1 MFDITELVKSVPNR
15 DSSWEQIEYIPL
27 EKLLPDPDNFYSM
40 AGIEELAANIE
51 TAGLQQPLRV
61 YVNPESPE
69 CYTILSGHRRNS
81 ALQLLAKD
89 DPEKWGMVSCI
100 VERDNVPI
108 EARKLRLLLANRDT
122 RKLTSADLDRQAS
135 DMERYIVALK
145 DQGYRFPGR
154 LSDYVAQCLSTSKTK
169 LNRLKI
175 IREGLIPEWRK
186 MWEDGK
192 INDSVG
198 YALGHLEK
206 ELQGTMADIY
216 RSVPNVL
223 TSQFVESIQ
232 PRLASIPERCVLC
245 SSDGCTN
252 RSALKSRILSVF
264 RMERAC
270 PGCCAKC
277 EQKKSCLNCCAEVKK
292 RIKPSGGSAE
302 DKLEA
307 LAEEYRL
314 KEQKRME
321 NLSRLAERF
330 VKEHLNQGRLEDFI
344 LEAVYRNDVVEA
356 FKRTVCATHSGGSSL
371 DGIDYG
377 FSPRGVQ
384 LKDEKGR
391 GECTIVE
398 FTDAVMV
405 AALKLCIKNYG
416 ADTAPKATGW
426 KTGTPEEDG
435 EYLIAY
441 GANIYSARFYS
452 DATYTEAEGWVLL
465 GSPISEYDYH
475 VFAWCEL
482 PGKEKRNDLSL

>member
-1 MFDITELVKSVPNR
+1 MFDIVDLVKSVPNR
-15 DSSWEQIEYIPL
+15 DKSREQIEYIPL
-27 EKLLPDPDNFYSM
+27 ERLLPDPDNFYSM
-40 AGIEELAANIE
+40 DGIPELAANIE

-61 YVNPESPE
+61 YVNQESPD
-69 CYTILSGHRRNS
+69 CYTILSGHRRHA
-81 ALQLLAKD
+81 ALQMLAKD
-89 DPEKWGMVSCI
+89 DPEKWAAVPCI

-135 DMERYIVALK
+135 DMEKYIVALK
-145 DQGYRFPGR
+145 EQGYRFPGR
-154 LSDYVAQCLSTSKTK
+154 LSDYVAQCLGSSKTK

-186 MWEDGK
+186 MWEEGK

-223 TSQFVESIQ
+223 TSPFVESIQ
-232 PRLASIPERCVLC
+232 PRIDSIPERCVLC
-245 SSDGCTN
+245 SSEGCTN
-252 RSALKSRILSVF
+252 RSAIKSRILSAF

-270 PGCCAKC
+270 PGCCAGC
-277 EQKKSCLNCCAEVKK
+277 DQKKSCLNCCAEVKK
-292 RIKPSGGSAE
+292 RIKPSGGSVV
-302 DKLEA
+302 DNLEA
-307 LAEEYRL
+307 QAEEHRQE
-314 KEQKRME
+314 EQKRME
-321 NLSRLAERF
+321 NLNRLAERF
-330 VKEHLNQGRLEDFI
+330 VKDHLNQGRLEYFI

-356 FKRTVCATHSGGSSL
+356 LKKSVCKSYSYGSYT
-371 DGIDYG
+371 DGLKCG
-377 FSPRGVQ
+377 FSPRSFCIE
-384 LKDEKGR
+384 DEKGR
-391 GECTIVE
+391 AECTIVE
-398 FTDAVMV
+398 FADAMLV

-452 DATYTEAEGWVLL
+452 DATYSEVEGWVLL
-465 GSPISEYDYH
+465 GSPISEYDYQ
-475 VFAWCEL
+475 VFAWCDL
-482 PGKEKRNDLSL
+482 PE

>member
-1 MFDITELVKSVPNR
+1 MSFDITEFVKSVPNR
-15 DSSWEQIEYIPL
+15 DNSREQIEYIPL

-40 AGIEELAANIE
+40 TGIEELAANIE
-51 TAGLQQPLRV
+51 TARLQQPLRV
-61 YVNPESPE
+61 YVNPESPD
-69 CYTILSGHRRNS
+69 CYTILSGHRRNA
-81 ALQLLAKD
+81 ALQMLAKD
-89 DPEKWGMVSCI
+89 DPEKWSAVPCI

-135 DMERYIVALK
+135 DMEKYIVSLK
-145 DQGYRFPGR
+145 EQGYSFPGR

-192 INDSVG
+192 INDSVA
-198 YALGHLEK
+198 YSMAHLETD
-206 ELQGTMADIY
+206 LQETMADIY
-216 RSVPNVL
+216 RSIPNVL
-223 TSQFVESIQ
+223 TSQFVESIP
-232 PRLASIPERCVLC
+232 PRLAGIPESCVLC
-245 SSDGCTN
+245 PSDGCRN
-252 RSALKSRILSVF
+252 AGSLKSRILSGF

-270 PGCCAKC
+270 PGCCAGC
-277 EQKKSCLNCCAEVKK
+277 DQKKSCLNCCAEVKK

-330 VKEHLNQGRLEDFI
+330 VKDHLNQGRLEDFI

-356 FKRTVCATHSGGSSL
+356 FKRTVCYSHTGHSDSSFRFYFTPKGVNIN
-371 DGIDYG
+371 DNDCSVTCTVTE
-377 FSPRGVQ
+377 FS
-384 LKDEKGR
+384 
-391 GECTIVE
+391 
-398 FTDAVMV
+398 DAAMV

-426 KTGTPEEDG
+426 KTGEPEEDG
-435 EYLIAY
+435 
-441 GANIYSARFYS
+441 
-452 DATYTEAEGWVLL
+452 
-465 GSPISEYDYH
+465 
-475 VFAWCEL
+475 
-482 PGKEKRNDLSL
+482 

>member
-1 MFDITELVKSVPNR
+1 MSFDITEFVKSVPNR
-15 DSSWEQIEYIPL
+15 DSSREQIEYIPL
-27 EKLLPDPDNFYSM
+27 DKLLPDPDNFYSM
-40 AGIEELAANIE
+40 TGIEELAANIE

-61 YVNPESPE
+61 YVNQGSPD
-69 CYTILSGHRRNS
+69 CYTILSGHRRNA

-89 DPEKWGMVSCI
+89 DPEKWAAVPCI

-122 RKLTSADLDRQAS
+122 RKLTSADLDRQAA
-135 DMERYIVALK
+135 DMEKYIVALK
-145 DQGYRFPGR
+145 EQGYSFPGR
-154 LSDYVAQCLSTSKTK
+154 LSDYVAQCLGSSKTK

-223 TSQFVESIQ
+223 TSSFVESIQ
-232 PRLASIPERCVLC
+232 PRLSSIPERCVLC
-245 SSDGCTN
+245 SSEGCTN
-252 RSALKSRILSVF
+252 RSAIKSRILSDF
-264 RMERAC
+264 RMKRAC
-270 PGCCAKC
+270 PGCCAGC
-277 EQKKSCLNCCAEVKK
+277 DQKKSCLNCCAEVKK

-307 LAEEYRL
+307 LAEECRL

-321 NLSRLAERF
+321 NLTRLAERF
-330 VKEHLNQGRLEDFI
+330 VKDHLNQRQLKDFI

-356 FKRTVCATHSGGSSL
+356 FKRTVCATNSGGSSP

-391 GECTIVE
+391 VECTIVE

-426 KTGTPEEDG
+426 KTGEPEEDG
-435 EYLIAY
+435 QHLIFYGITRETANQYDKANYTKENGWELLWYPIPEY
-441 GANIYSARFYS
+441 
-452 DATYTEAEGWVLL
+452 
-465 GSPISEYDYH
+465 EYY
-475 VFAWCEL
+475 VFAWCQL
-482 PGKEKRNDLSL
+482 PGEEK

>member
-1 MFDITELVKSVPNR
+1 MFDITELVKAVPNR
-15 DSSWEQIEYIPL
+15 DSSREQIEYIPL
-27 EKLLPDPDNFYSM
+27 EKLLPDADNFYSM
-40 AGIEELAANIE
+40 SGIEELAANIE

-61 YVNPESPE
+61 YVSPESPD
-69 CYTILSGHRRNS
+69 CYTILSGHRRNA

-89 DPEKWGMVSCI
+89 DPEKWGTVLCI

-122 RKLTSADLDRQAS
+122 RKLTSADLDRQAA
-135 DMERYIVALK
+135 DMEKYIVALK
-145 DQGYRFPGR
+145 EQGYSFPGR

-186 MWEDGK
+186 MWEAGQ
-192 INDSVG
+192 INDSVA
-198 YALGHLEK
+198 YSMAHLETD
-206 ELQGTMADIY
+206 LQETMADIY
-216 RSVPNVL
+216 RSIPNVL
-223 TSQFVESIQ
+223 TSQFVESIP
-232 PRLASIPERCVLC
+232 PRLAGIPESCVLC
-245 SSDGCTN
+245 PSDGCTN
-252 RSALKSRILSVF
+252 RSTIKMRILSAF

-270 PGCCAKC
+270 PGCCAGC
-277 EQKKSCLNCCAEVKK
+277 DQKKSCLNCCAEVKK

-321 NLSRLAERF
+321 NLNRLAERF

-344 LEAVYRNDVVEA
+344 LDAVYRNDVVEA
-356 FKRTVCATHSGGSSL
+356 LKKSVCKSCSGGCYP
-371 DGIDYG
+371 DGFKFG
-377 FSPRGVQ
+377 FSTRSVCIE
-384 LKDEKGR
+384 DEKGR
-391 GECTIVE
+391 AECTIVE
-398 FTDAVMV
+398 FADAMLT

-435 EYLIAY
+435 QYLIFYGITRETAY
-441 GANIYSARFYS
+441 QYDQAN
-452 DATYTEAEGWVLL
+452 YTKENGWELL
-465 GSPISEYDYH
+465 GYPIREYEYQ

-482 PGKEKRNDLSL
+482 PGEDG

>member
-1 MFDITELVKSVPNR
+1 MSFDITELVKSVPNR
-15 DSSWEQIEYIPL
+15 DKSREQIEYIPL
-27 EKLLPDPDNFYSM
+27 EKLLADSDNFYSM
-40 AGIEELAANIE
+40 DGIQELAANIE

-61 YVNPESPE
+61 YVNQESPD
-69 CYTILSGHRRNS
+69 CYTILSGHRRNA

-89 DPEKWGMVSCI
+89 DPEKWGAVPCI

-108 EARKLRLLLANRDT
+108 EVRKLRLLLANRDT
-122 RKLTSADLDRQAS
+122 RKLTSADLDRQAA
-135 DMERYIVALK
+135 DMEKYIVALK
-145 DQGYRFPGR
+145 EQGYSFPGR
-154 LSDYVAQCLSTSKTK
+154 LSDYVAQCLGSSKTK

-186 MWEDGK
+186 MWEAGQ
-192 INDSVG
+192 INDSVA
-198 YALGHLEK
+198 YSMAHLETD
-206 ELQGTMADIY
+206 LQETMADIY

-223 TSQFVESIQ
+223 TSQFVESIP
-232 PRLASIPERCVLC
+232 PRIDSIPERCVLC

-270 PGCCAKC
+270 PGCCAGC
-277 EQKKSCLNCCAEVKK
+277 DQKKSCLNCCAEVKK

-321 NLSRLAERF
+321 NLNRLAERF
-330 VKEHLNQGRLEDFI
+330 VKEHLNQERLKDFI

-356 FKRTVCATHSGGSSL
+356 FKRTVCYSHTGHS
-371 DGIDYG
+371 DTA
-377 FSPRGVQ
+377 FSFYFTQKGVNIN
-384 LKDEKGR
+384 DNDCSVA
-391 GECTIVE
+391 CTVTE
-398 FTDAVMV
+398 FSDAVMV

-426 KTGTPEEDG
+426 KTGEPGRMYDG
-435 EYLIAY
+435 
-441 GANIYSARFYS
+441 
-452 DATYTEAEGWVLL
+452 T
-465 GSPISEYDYH
+465 
-475 VFAWCEL
+475 
-482 PGKEKRNDLSL
+482 

>member
-1 MFDITELVKSVPNR
+1 MSFDITEFVKTVPNR
-15 DSSWEQIEYIPL
+15 DSSREQIEYIPL

-40 AGIEELAANIE
+40 AGIEELASNIE

-69 CYTILSGHRRNS
+69 CYTILSGHRRNA

-89 DPEKWGMVSCI
+89 EPEKWGTVPCI
-100 VERDNVPI
+100 VERDDVPI

-135 DMERYIVALK
+135 DMEKYIVALK
-145 DQGYRFPGR
+145 EQGYRFPGR

-206 ELQGTMADIY
+206 ELQNTLADIY

-223 TSQFVESIQ
+223 TSQFVESIP
-232 PRLASIPERCVLC
+232 PRIDSIPERCVLC

-252 RSALKSRILSVF
+252 RSALKSRILSAF

-270 PGCCAKC
+270 PGCCAGC
-277 EQKKSCLNCCAEVKK
+277 DQKKSCMNCCAEVKK

-302 DKLEA
+302 DKLDS
-307 LAEEYRL
+307 LTKKYGAEE
-314 KEQKRME
+314 KKRMGH
-321 NLSRLAERF
+321 LSRLALAF
-330 VKEHLNQGRLEDFI
+330 VKDHLNQGRLEDF
-344 LEAVYRNDVVEA
+344 LQGAVYRNDVIEA
-356 FKRTVCATHSGGSSL
+356 FKRTVCSTHSGLSSFNL
-371 DGIDYG
+371 SYT
-377 FSPRGVQ
+377 FSPNCVNIRDQSGSA
-384 LKDEKGR
+384 K
-391 GECTIVE
+391 CTIAE
-398 FTDAVMV
+398 FADAVMV
-405 AALKLCIKNYG
+405 AALKLAIQT
-416 ADTAPKATGW
+416 DTVSDKDSGWQTGE
-426 KTGTPEEDG
+426 PEEDG
-435 EYLIAY
+435 
-441 GANIYSARFYS
+441 
-452 DATYTEAEGWVLL
+452 
-465 GSPISEYDYH
+465 
-475 VFAWCEL
+475 
-482 PGKEKRNDLSL
+482 

>member
-1 MFDITELVKSVPNR
+1 MAFDITDFVKSVPNR
-15 DSSWEQIEYIPL
+15 DSSREQIEYIHIS
-27 EKLLPDPDNFYSM
+27 KLVPDPDNFYSM
-40 AGIEELAANIE
+40 DGIAELAANIE
-51 TAGLQQPLRV
+51 TAGLQQPIRV
-61 YVNPESPE
+61 YVNPASPE
-69 CYTILSGHRRNS
+69 NYIILSGHRRNA

-89 DPEKWGMVSCI
+89 DPEKWGTVPCI

-122 RKLTSADLDRQAS
+122 RKLTSADLDRQAA
-135 DMERYIVALK
+135 DMEKYIVALK
-145 DQGYRFPGR
+145 EQGYSFPGR
-154 LSDYVAQCLSTSKTK
+154 LSDYVAQCLGSSKTK

-223 TSQFVESIQ
+223 TSPFVESIQ
-232 PRLASIPERCVLC
+232 PRLSSIPERCVLC
-245 SSDGCTN
+245 SPEGCTN
-252 RSALKSRILSVF
+252 RSAIKSRILSAF

-270 PGCCAKC
+270 PGCCAGC
-277 EQKKSCLNCCAEVKK
+277 DQKKSCLNCCAEVKK

-307 LAEEYRL
+307 LAEECRRE
-314 KEQKRME
+314 EQKRME

-330 VKEHLNQGRLEDFI
+330 VKEHLNQERLEDFI

-356 FKRTVCATHSGGSSL
+356 LKKSVCKSYSYGSYTDGFKF
-371 DGIDYG
+371 G
-377 FSPRGVQ
+377 FSPRSVCIE
-384 LKDEKGR
+384 DEKGR
-391 GECTIVE
+391 AECTIVE
-398 FTDAVMV
+398 FADAMLI

-426 KTGTPEEDG
+426 QTGEPEEDG

-441 GANIYSARFYS
+441 GANIYSTRFYS

-465 GSPISEYDYH
+465 SEPITDYDYQ
-475 VFAWCEL
+475 VFAWCQL
-482 PGKEKRNDLSL
+482 PGKDG

>member
-1 MFDITELVKSVPNR
+1 MSFDITEFVKNVPNR
-15 DSSWEQIEYIPL
+15 DSSREQIEYIPL

-89 DPEKWGMVSCI
+89 DPEKWGTAPCI

-122 RKLTSADLDRQAS
+122 RKLTSADLDRQAA
-135 DMERYIVALK
+135 DMEKYIVALK
-145 DQGYRFPGR
+145 EQGYRFPGR

-206 ELQGTMADIY
+206 ELQNTLADIY

-223 TSQFVESIQ
+223 TSQFVESIP
-232 PRLASIPERCVLC
+232 PRIDSIPERCVLC

-252 RSALKSRILSVF
+252 RSALKSRILSAF

-270 PGCCAKC
+270 PGCCAEC
-277 EQKKSCLNCCAEVKK
+277 DQKKSCMNCCAEVKK
-292 RIKPSGGSAE
+292 RIKPSGGSMV
-302 DKLEA
+302 DKLDS
-307 LAEEYRL
+307 LTKKYGAEE
-314 KEQKRME
+314 KKRMGH
-321 NLSRLAERF
+321 LSRLALAF
-330 VKEHLNQGRLEDFI
+330 VKDHLNQGLLEDF
-344 LEAVYRNDVVEA
+344 LQGAVCRNDVIEA
-356 FKRTVCATHSGGSSL
+356 FKRTVCSTHSGHSSSNL
-371 DGIDYG
+371 SYT
-377 FSPRGVQ
+377 FSPNGVNIRDQ
-384 LKDEKGR
+384 SGSAK
-391 GECTIVE
+391 CTITE
-398 FTDAVMV
+398 FADAVMV
-405 AALKLCIKNYG
+405 AALKLAIQT
-416 ADTAPKATGW
+416 DTVSDKDSGWQTGE
-426 KTGTPEEDG
+426 PEEDG
-435 EYLIAY
+435 
-441 GANIYSARFYS
+441 
-452 DATYTEAEGWVLL
+452 
-465 GSPISEYDYH
+465 
-475 VFAWCEL
+475 
-482 PGKEKRNDLSL
+482 